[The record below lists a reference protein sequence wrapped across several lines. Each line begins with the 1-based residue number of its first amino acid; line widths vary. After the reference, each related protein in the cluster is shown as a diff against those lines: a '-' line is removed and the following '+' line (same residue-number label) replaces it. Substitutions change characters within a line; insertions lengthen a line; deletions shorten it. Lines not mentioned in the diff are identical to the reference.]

1 MLRISLSNSEVST
14 LQGLLHDLAS
24 QYQSAEDTRFLEDAP
39 VIAHDLPKRVRVLM
53 NDFKLKEPEGICII
67 SGYQVDEA
75 KVGKTPPHWKWRN
88 GRSPALEEEM
98 LLILFGS
105 LLGDVF
111 GWGTQQDG
119 HIVHD
124 VIPIKGH
131 EHEQL
136 GSSSEELLTWHI
148 EDAFHPY
155 RGDYICMM
163 CLRNRDNV
171 ATTVASIDA
180 VKLQPEQIKVLFEP
194 RFTIRPDESHLEKN
208 KSELY
213 AQTETPDDLVESAYD
228 RINEMNTRPEKLPV
242 LFGDPQ
248 SPYLRIDPYFM
259 NRLPDDEE
267 AQQALDALVQA
278 IDEVIYDMVLQTG
291 EICFL
296 DNYRV
301 VHGRKQFKAHF
312 DGYDRWLKRINVTR
326 DLRKSRNARSSC
338 QSRIIF

>member
-1 MLRISLSNSEVST
+1 MLRISLSHSEVSA

-24 QYQSAEDTRFLEDAP
+24 RYQSAEDMRFLEDAC
-39 VIAHDLPKRVRVLM
+39 VIAQDLPKRLRVSM
-53 NDFKLKEPEGICII
+53 NEFKLKEPEGICII
-67 SGYQVDEA
+67 SGYPVDEA

-88 GRSPALEEEM
+88 GTSPALEEEM
-98 LLILFGS
+98 LLVLFGS

-136 GSSSEELLTWHI
+136 GTSSEELLTWHI

-180 VKLQPEQIKVLFEP
+180 VKLKPEHVKVLFEP
-194 RFTIRPDESHLEKN
+194 RFPLRPDESHLEKN

-213 AQTETPDDLVESAYD
+213 SQAEASDDLVRSAFN
-228 RINEMNTRPEKLPV
+228 RINEINTHPEKLPV

-259 NRLPDDEE
+259 EALHDDDE
-267 AQQALDALVQA
+267 AQQALDALIQA
-278 IDEVIYDMVLQTG
+278 VDSAIYDLVLQAG
-291 EICFL
+291 EFCFL

-301 VHGRKQFKAHF
+301 VHGRKQFKARF
-312 DGYDRWLKRINVTR
+312 DGNDRWLKRINVTK
-326 DLRKSRNARSSC
+326 DLRKSRNARLSC
-338 QSRIIF
+338 ESRIIY

>member
-1 MLRISLSNSEVST
+1 MLRISLSNSEVSS
-14 LQGLLHDLAS
+14 LQGLLHELAS
-24 QYQSAEDTRFLEDAP
+24 QYHSAEETKFLEDAC
-39 VIAHDLPKRVRVLM
+39 VIAQEIPKRLRLLM
-53 NDFKLKEPEGICII
+53 NDYKLRESEGICVI
-67 SGYQVDEA
+67 SGYPVDDA
-75 KVGKTPPHWKWRN
+75 KVGKTPTHWKLRN
-88 GRSPALEEEM
+88 GTSPALEEEM
-98 LLILFGS
+98 LLVLFGS

-124 VIPIKGH
+124 VMPIKGH

-180 VKLQPEQIKVLFEP
+180 VKLKPEQVKILFEP

-208 KSELY
+208 RSELY
-213 AQTETPDDLVESAYD
+213 SQTDVPTDLVESAFS
-228 RINEMNTRPEKLPV
+228 RINEMNTQPEKLPV

-248 SPYLRIDPYFM
+248 SPYLRLDPYFM
-259 NRLPDDEE
+259 DKLPDDEE

-278 IDEVIYDMVLQTG
+278 VDATLYDLVLQTG

-326 DLRKSRNARSSC
+326 DLRKSRDARTSHEA
-338 QSRIIF
+338 RIIF